1 MIRNNYT
8 SGLKFAK
15 MNVPHFY
22 VAFVNLIKKRCEI
35 LMNYIA
41 VTYDVCPHEHLYA
54 EMNQCLIEPE
64 RNMDEQVKEFAE
76 MDRAPFVKVYILDRD
91 KIEQLEASDFAE
103 LALYKVY
110 KFQQEQCNC
119 TE

>member
-8 SGLKFAK
+8 NGLKFAK

-41 VTYDVCPHEHLYA
+41 VTYDVCTHEHLY
-54 EMNQCLIEPE
+54 EDINEYVIDSD

-76 MDRAPFVKVYILDRD
+76 MDIAPLVKVYILDRD
-91 KIEQLEASDFAE
+91 NIEKFEASDFAE

-110 KFQQEQCNC
+110 KFQQYQCNC